1 MTNMDDIEV
10 VTSGLTI
17 QEEDKQSVLQLARE
31 LDRRWN
37 ERNAGAF
44 ADLFE
49 PYSDFRFHTGFF
61 IVGKKSIEEFWRTQV
76 FPGLAEGVRHVVTA
90 RRVRFVTDNVAIG
103 DGNIRV
109 IELMEGQEQEHLA
122 TEVTVLVVKK
132 AGCWYISAAR
142 LSTLV
147 PE

>member
-1 MTNMDDIEV
+1 MDNIEV

-37 ERNAGAF
+37 DRDAEAF

-49 PYSDFRFHTGFF
+49 LNSDFRFQTGSW
-61 IVGKKSIEEFWRTQV
+61 IVGKRSIEEFWRNQV
-76 FPGLAEGVRHVVTA
+76 FPGLAEGTRHVVTPK
-90 RRVRFVTDNVAIG
+90 RVRFVTDNVAIG
-103 DGNIRV
+103 DGTIRV
-109 IELMEGQEQEHLA
+109 IDLTEGQERVQLT

-132 AGCWYISAAR
+132 DGRWYISAAR
-142 LSTLV
+142 LAALV
-147 PE
+147 TE

>member
-1 MTNMDDIEV
+1 MDDIEV

-17 QEEDKQSVLQLARE
+17 QEEDKQSVLQLAKE

-37 ERNAGAF
+37 ARDAGSF

-49 PYSDFRFHTGFF
+49 PYSDFRFHTGSW
-61 IVGKKSIEEFWRTQV
+61 IVGKKSIEEFWRNQV

-90 RRVRFVTDNVAIG
+90 KRVRFVTDNVAIG

-109 IELMEGQEQEHLA
+109 IELIEGQEREHLA

-132 AGCWYISAAR
+132 GGRWCISAVR
-142 LSTLV
+142 LSALV